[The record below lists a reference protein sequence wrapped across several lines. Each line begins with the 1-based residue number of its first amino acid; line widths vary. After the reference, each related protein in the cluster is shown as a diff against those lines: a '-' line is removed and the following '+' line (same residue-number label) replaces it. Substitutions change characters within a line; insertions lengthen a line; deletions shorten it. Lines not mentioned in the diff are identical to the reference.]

1 MITNHEKDTKILF
14 YKIQNKTSSLLSKL
28 LHQYTV
34 QKELLLKKH
43 SIVSEYLKEQ
53 KNIPSDVNLLTIF
66 KKINS
71 DNNQNL
77 YNIYLTDEHLVIR
90 NSTFKKDIGFD
101 LSFAKKSFDEH
112 FEQNITGVCTPLF
125 EKSSKEFFSYTDSY
139 ISQADNPK
147 SSVLQI
153 SYTYKEPK
161 KRLLEIQKII
171 SKHPIIIDVKA
182 YIIVN
187 TGFVNEIILK
197 KFPSYKP
204 DLKEILSRVKEG
216 LNINAKLFNINLN
229 VKSFEKEN
237 THYTEI
243 YMATQSAISKNTKI
257 IYSILLDDTL
267 LHSKLNNLNS
277 FMFFVTIL
285 GVIAILAT
293 FKIRKKEIKLT
304 QQDKFVQSSMHEIKT
319 PLSIITL
326 NNELRELELGS
337 DEYSQEINNAL
348 KVLKTSYEDMSFT
361 ITKDGINYQTESL
374 KLSDMLNERV
384 LYFETIAL
392 SKSKSIS
399 LTSSSECL
407 VEMSRVELIRLIDNN
422 LSNAIKYSESN
433 STIKVILDNSRLSFH
448 NKGKPIIDTKH
459 IFDKYFRENRVV
471 GGHGLGLSIVQEIAK
486 KYSIIIKL
494 DSSTQIGT
502 TFSYKF
508 KCHTNDI

>member
-277 FMFFVTIL
+277 FMFFVTI
-285 GVIAILAT
+285 IAPQYV
-293 FKIRKKEIKLT
+293 K
-304 QQDKFVQSSMHEIKT
+304 
-319 PLSIITL
+319 
-326 NNELRELELGS
+326 
-337 DEYSQEINNAL
+337 
-348 KVLKTSYEDMSFT
+348 
-361 ITKDGINYQTESL
+361 
-374 KLSDMLNERV
+374 
-384 LYFETIAL
+384 
-392 SKSKSIS
+392 
-399 LTSSSECL
+399 
-407 VEMSRVELIRLIDNN
+407 
-422 LSNAIKYSESN
+422 
-433 STIKVILDNSRLSFH
+433 
-448 NKGKPIIDTKH
+448 
-459 IFDKYFRENRVV
+459 
-471 GGHGLGLSIVQEIAK
+471 
-486 KYSIIIKL
+486 
-494 DSSTQIGT
+494 T
-502 TFSYKF
+502 TFPKSLF
-508 KCHTNDI
+508 RPSV